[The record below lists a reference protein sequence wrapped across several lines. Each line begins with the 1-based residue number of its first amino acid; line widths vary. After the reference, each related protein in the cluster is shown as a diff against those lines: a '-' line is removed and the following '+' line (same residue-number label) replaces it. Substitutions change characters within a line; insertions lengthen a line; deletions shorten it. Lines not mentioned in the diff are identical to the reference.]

1 MLFSV
6 IIPVFNSSDRLRPC
20 LDSLAAQ
27 TCADWEAVC
36 VDDGSTD
43 RSPEILEEAARGD
56 SRIRVL
62 HKANGGVASARNLA
76 LEHVRG
82 EWIVFLDADD
92 AFAPDALSLLSRAHA
107 QLPASEVIC
116 FGTRPVSHDA
126 GSFAWAPSDR
136 ARIDDVSVCL
146 PNVLL
151 EFGMWTRAY
160 RRDLLEGLQFP
171 PYCVGEDLV
180 FMITAMLRARSAARV
195 SAALYGYRRHAER
208 GRRAGGGRGVRF
220 VRDYMSFSRDA
231 LVLLTTSDRPVER
244 DAIDHY
250 LRCATRRVLRE
261 LLALS
266 AQEAAP
272 LWTDWWSLMAEL
284 SALPRLSFRPRLL
297 LRTVSALRSRM
308 VACLLYRVW
317 RSRRT

>member
-6 IIPVFNSSDRLRPC
+6 IIPVFNSSDKLHSC

-43 RSPEILEEAARGD
+43 LSPAILEEAAKAD

-76 LEHVRG
+76 LEHARG

-92 AFAPDALSLLSRAHA
+92 ALAPDAFSLLSHARAQVPTA
-107 QLPASEVIC
+107 EVIC
-116 FGTRPVSHDA
+116 FGTRTVPHDVR
-126 GSFAWAPSDR
+126 SFGWVPSES
-136 ARIDDVSVCL
+136 ARIDDVSVRL

-160 RRDLLEGLQFP
+160 RRDLLAGLRFP

-180 FMITAMLRARSAARV
+180 FMISAMLRARSAARV
-195 SAALYGYRRHAER
+195 SVALYGYRRHAEK

-220 VRDYMSFSRDA
+220 VRDYLSFSREA
-231 LVLLTTSDRPVER
+231 LVLLTTSDRPAGR

-261 LLALS
+261 LLALP

-272 LWTDWWSLMAEL
+272 LWIDWWNLTAEL
-284 SALPRLSFRPRLL
+284 AALPRLPFRSRLR
-297 LRTVSALRSRM
+297 LRTVGALRSCV

>member
-6 IIPVFNSSDRLRPC
+6 IIPVFNSSDKLRPC

-36 VDDGSTD
+36 VDDGSAD
-43 RSPEILEEAARGD
+43 MSPAILEEAAKSD

-62 HKANGGVASARNLA
+62 QKENGGVASARNLA

-92 AFAPDALSLLSRAHA
+92 VLAPDTFSLLSRARA
-107 QLPASEVIC
+107 QFPASEVIC
-116 FGTRPVSHDA
+116 FGTRPFSHDVR
-126 GSFAWAPSDR
+126 SLDWAPSGS
-136 ARIDDVSVCL
+136 ARIDDVSERL

-151 EFGMWTRAY
+151 EFGMLTRAY
-160 RRDLLEGLQFP
+160 RRDLLAGLSFP

-180 FMITAMLRARSAARV
+180 FMISAMLRARSAARV
-195 SAALYGYRRHAER
+195 SVALYGYRRHAEN

-231 LVLLTTSDRPVER
+231 LVLLTTSDRPTGG

-266 AQEAAP
+266 AQEAAS
-272 LWTDWWSLMAEL
+272 LWNDWWDLAAEL
-284 SALPRLSFRPRLL
+284 SALPRLSFRSRLR
-297 LRTVSALRSRM
+297 LRTVSALRSR
-308 VACLLYRVW
+308 VVSCLLYRVW

>member
-6 IIPVFNSSDRLRPC
+6 VIPVFNSSDTLRFC
-20 LDSLAAQ
+20 LDSLAVQ

-43 RSPEILEEAARGD
+43 ASPAVLEESAKGD

-82 EWIVFLDADD
+82 EWVVFLDADD
-92 AFAPDALSLLSRAHA
+92 TLAPDALFLLSRARA
-107 QLPASEVIC
+107 KFPDSEVVC
-116 FGTRPVSHDA
+116 FGTRPVPRDA
-126 GSFAWAPSDR
+126 SLSDWAPSDC
-136 ARIDDVSVCL
+136 ARIDDVSARL

-151 EFGMWTRAY
+151 EFGILTRAY
-160 RRDLLEGLQFP
+160 RRDLLAGLRFS

-180 FMITAMLRARSAARV
+180 FMISAMLRARHAARV
-195 SAALYGYRRHAER
+195 SAALYGYRQHAEG

-220 VRDYMSFSRDA
+220 VRDYMLFSRDA
-231 LVLLTTSDRPVER
+231 LVLLTTSDRPIGR
-244 DAIDHY
+244 DAIAHY
-250 LRCATRRVLRE
+250 LHCATRRVLRE

-272 LWTDWWSLMAEL
+272 LWTDWWSLTADL
-284 SALPRLSFRPRLL
+284 AVLPRLPCWARLR
-297 LRTVSALRSRM
+297 LRVVGAMRNRV
-308 VACLLYRVW
+308 VARLLYRAW
-317 RSRRT
+317 RCRRG

>member
-6 IIPVFNSSDRLRPC
+6 IIPVFNSSARLRSC

-27 TCADWEAVC
+27 TCSDWEAVC

-43 RSPEILEEAARGD
+43 MSPEILEEAARGD

-62 HKANGGVASARNLA
+62 RKANGGVASARNLA

-92 AFAPDALSLLSRAHA
+92 ALAPDAFSLLSRARA
-107 QLPASEVIC
+107 QVPTAEVIC
-116 FGTRPVSHDA
+116 FGTRPVPHDVR
-126 GSFAWAPSDR
+126 SFDWVPSDR
-136 ARIDDVSVCL
+136 ARIDDLSVRL

-160 RRDLLEGLQFP
+160 RRDLLEGIRFP

-180 FMITAMLRARSAARV
+180 FMISAMLRARSAARV
-195 SAALYGYRRHAER
+195 SAALYGYLRHAEK

-244 DAIDHY
+244 AAIAHY

-261 LLALS
+261 LLALP

-272 LWTDWWSLMAEL
+272 LWTEWWGLTAEL
-284 SALPRLSFRPRLL
+284 SALSRIPFRPRLL
-297 LRTVSALRSRM
+297 LRTVRALHSRV

>member
-6 IIPVFNSSDRLRPC
+6 IIPVFNSSDKLRPC

-43 RSPEILEEAARGD
+43 MSPAILEEAAKCD

-62 HKANGGVASARNLA
+62 RKANGGVASARNLA

-92 AFAPDALSLLSRAHA
+92 VLAPDAFSLLSRARA
-107 QLPASEVIC
+107 QFPASEVVC
-116 FGTRPVSHDA
+116 FGTRLISHDA
-126 GSFAWAPSDR
+126 GLLDWVSSES
-136 ARIDDVSVCL
+136 ARIDDVSVRL

-151 EFGMWTRAY
+151 ELGMWTRAY
-160 RRDLLEGLQFP
+160 RRDLLAGLRFP

-180 FMITAMLRARSAARV
+180 FMISAMLRARSAAKV

-231 LVLLTTSDRPVER
+231 LVLLTTSDRPVGR

-266 AQEAAP
+266 AQEAAST
-272 LWTDWWSLMAEL
+272 WNYWWSLTAEL
-284 SALPRLSFRPRLL
+284 AALPRLPFRSRLL
-297 LRTVSALRSRM
+297 LRTVVALHSRA

-317 RSRRT
+317 RSRRV

>member
-6 IIPVFNSSDRLRPC
+6 IIPVFNSSDKLRSC

-27 TCADWEAVC
+27 TCAEWEAVC

-43 RSPEILEEAARGD
+43 MSPEILEEAARGD

-92 AFAPDALSLLSRAHA
+92 VLAPDTFSLLSRARA
-107 QLPASEVIC
+107 RFPAAEVIC
-116 FGTRPVSHDA
+116 FGTRLISHDA
-126 GSFAWAPSDR
+126 SLLDWAPSES
-136 ARIDDVSVCL
+136 ARIDDVSVRL

-151 EFGMWTRAY
+151 ELGMWTRAY
-160 RRDLLEGLQFP
+160 RRDLLAGLRFS

-180 FMITAMLRARSAARV
+180 FMISAMLRARSAARV
-195 SAALYGYRRHAER
+195 SAALYGYRRHAEK

-244 DAIDHY
+244 DAIGHY
-250 LRCATRRVLRE
+250 LRCATRRVLHE

-272 LWTDWWSLMAEL
+272 LWTDWWSLTAEL
-284 SALPRLSFRPRLL
+284 ATLPRLPFWSLL
-297 LRTVSALRSRM
+297 RLRTVGALHSRV

-317 RSRRT
+317 RPRRG

>member
-6 IIPVFNSSDRLRPC
+6 IIPVFNSSDKLPFC

-27 TCADWEAVC
+27 TCIDWEAVC

-43 RSPEILEEAARGD
+43 MSLTILEEAAKGD

-92 AFAPDALSLLSRAHA
+92 VLAPETFSLLSRARA
-107 QLPASEVIC
+107 QVPTSEVIC
-116 FGTRPVSHDA
+116 FGTRLVPHDA
-126 GSFAWAPSDR
+126 RSVEWAPSDR
-136 ARIDDVSVCL
+136 ARITDVSMRL

-160 RRDLLEGLQFP
+160 RRDLLAGLRFP
-171 PYCVGEDLV
+171 SYCVGEDLV
-180 FMITAMLRARSAARV
+180 FMISAMLRAQSAAKV
-195 SAALYGYRRHAER
+195 SAELYGYRQHAES

-231 LVLLTTSDRPVER
+231 LFLLTTSDRQVGN
-244 DAIDHY
+244 ATVAHY
-250 LRCATRRVLRE
+250 LRCATRRALRE
-261 LLALS
+261 LLMLS
-266 AQEAAP
+266 PQEAAP
-272 LWTDWWSLMAEL
+272 LWIDWWSLTAEL
-284 SALPRLSFRPRLL
+284 VALPRLSCWSRLRL
-297 LRTVSALRSRM
+297 HVVGAVRNRV
-308 VACLLYRVW
+308 VARLLYRAW
-317 RSRRT
+317 WCRRG

>member
-6 IIPVFNSSDRLRPC
+6 IIPVFNSSDKLRFC
-20 LDSLAAQ
+20 LDSLASQ

-43 RSPEILEEAARGD
+43 MSPAILEEAARGD

-62 HKANGGVASARNLA
+62 QKANGGVASARNLA

-92 AFAPDALSLLSRAHA
+92 ALAPDAFSLLSRARA
-107 QLPASEVIC
+107 RFPASEVIC
-116 FGTRPVSHDA
+116 FGTRPFSHDVR
-126 GSFAWAPSDR
+126 SFDWAPSES

-160 RRDLLEGLQFP
+160 RRDLLAGLRFP

-195 SAALYGYRRHAER
+195 PAALYGYRRHVEN

-231 LVLLTTSDRPVER
+231 LVLLTTSDRPAGR
-244 DAIDHY
+244 DAIAHY
-250 LRCATRRVLRE
+250 LRCATSRVLRE

-266 AQEAAP
+266 AQESAP
-272 LWTDWWSLMAEL
+272 LWTEWWGLTAEL
-284 SALPRLSFRPRLL
+284 SALPRLSFWPRLR
-297 LRTVSALRSRM
+297 LRIVGAMRSRAL
-308 VACLLYRVW
+308 ACLLYRVW
-317 RSRRT
+317 RPRRG

>member
-6 IIPVFNSSDRLRPC
+6 IIPVFNSSDKLRSC

-43 RSPEILEEAARGD
+43 MSPAILEEAAKGD

-62 HKANGGVASARNLA
+62 QKANGGVASARNLA

-92 AFAPDALSLLSRAHA
+92 VLAPDTFSLLSRARA
-107 QLPASEVIC
+107 QFPAAEVIC
-116 FGTRPVSHDA
+116 FGTRPFPHDA
-126 GSFAWAPSDR
+126 GSFDWVPSDR
-136 ARIDDVSVCL
+136 ARIDNVSARL

-151 EFGMWTRAY
+151 EFGMLTRAY
-160 RRDLLEGLQFP
+160 RRDLLSGLRFP

-180 FMITAMLRARSAARV
+180 FMISAMLRARSAAKV
-195 SAALYGYRRHAER
+195 SIALYGYRRHMES
-208 GRRAGGGRGVRF
+208 GRRAGGGRGAHF

-250 LRCATRRVLRE
+250 LRCVTRRVLRE

-266 AQEAAP
+266 AQEAAS
-272 LWTDWWSLMAEL
+272 LWNDWWDLAAEL
-284 SALPRLSFRPRLL
+284 SALPRLSFRSRLR
-297 LRTVSALRSRM
+297 LRTVSALRSR
-308 VACLLYRVW
+308 VVSCLLYRVW

>member
-1 MLFSV
+1 MLSSV
-6 IIPVFNSSDRLRPC
+6 IIPVFNSSVRLRSC

-43 RSPEILEEAARGD
+43 MSPAILEEEAKGD
-56 SRIRVL
+56 SGIRVL
-62 HKANGGVASARNLA
+62 QKANGGVASARNLA

-92 AFAPDALSLLSRAHA
+92 VLAPDAFSLLSRARA
-107 QLPASEVIC
+107 QVPTAEVIC

-126 GSFAWAPSDR
+126 GSFDWDPSDR
-136 ARIDDVSVCL
+136 VRIDDVSARL

-160 RRDLLEGLQFP
+160 RRDLLAGLRFP
-171 PYCVGEDLV
+171 PYCV
-180 FMITAMLRARSAARV
+180 
-195 SAALYGYRRHAER
+195 
-208 GRRAGGGRGVRF
+208 
-220 VRDYMSFSRDA
+220 
-231 LVLLTTSDRPVER
+231 
-244 DAIDHY
+244 
-250 LRCATRRVLRE
+250 
-261 LLALS
+261 
-266 AQEAAP
+266 
-272 LWTDWWSLMAEL
+272 
-284 SALPRLSFRPRLL
+284 
-297 LRTVSALRSRM
+297 

>member
-6 IIPVFNSSDRLRPC
+6 IIPVFNSSDKLRAC

-43 RSPEILEEAARGD
+43 MSPAILEEAAKGD

-62 HKANGGVASARNLA
+62 HQANGGVASARNLA

-82 EWIVFLDADD
+82 EWILFLDADD
-92 AFAPDALSLLSRAHA
+92 VLSPHAFSLLSRARA
-107 QLPASEVIC
+107 QIPTAEVIC
-116 FGTRPVSHDA
+116 FGTRLVPHDA
-126 GSFAWAPSDR
+126 RSFDWTPSDR
-136 ARIDDVSVCL
+136 ARINDVSARL

-160 RRDLLEGLQFP
+160 RRDLLAELRFP

-180 FMITAMLRARSAARV
+180 FMISAMLRARSAAKV
-195 SAALYGYRRHAER
+195 SIALYGYRRHAES

-231 LVLLTTSDRPVER
+231 LVLLTASDRPTEG
-244 DAIDHY
+244 DAIAHY
-250 LRCATRRVLRE
+250 LHCATRRVLRE
-261 LLALS
+261 LLALP

-272 LWTDWWSLMAEL
+272 LWTGWWSLAAEL
-284 SALPRLSFRPRLL
+284 AALPRLPFWPL
-297 LRTVSALRSRM
+297 LRLRVVGAMRSRV
-308 VACLLYRVW
+308 VACLLYRAW
-317 RSRRT
+317 RPRRV